1 MVKELLLLVN
11 DNCGLCEQ
19 AKQSIRLAMED
30 VPSKLRIQSIQED
43 EELHQRFLLEVPVL
57 FIDGEQALHGV
68 IDYVDVRLALEEE

>member
-19 AKQSIRLAMED
+19 AQQSIRLAMED

-43 EELHQRFLLEVPVL
+43 EELHQRYLLEVPVL
-57 FIDGEQALHGV
+57 FIDGEQVLHGV